1 MSIYEQI
8 IENVVYSIFS
18 LLLTDVF
25 ENQEVIEK
33 LAEIIEMIV

>member
-18 LLLTDVF
+18 LLLTDGF
-25 ENQEVIEK
+25 EDHDVIEK
-33 LAEIIEMIV
+33 LVEIIEMIV